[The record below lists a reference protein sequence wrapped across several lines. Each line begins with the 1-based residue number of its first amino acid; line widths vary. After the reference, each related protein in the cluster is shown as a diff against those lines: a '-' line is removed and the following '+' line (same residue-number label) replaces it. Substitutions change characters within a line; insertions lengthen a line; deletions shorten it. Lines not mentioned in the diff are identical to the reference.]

1 MSSSVKGISVML
13 NTGRSLRQ
21 GISMESDGKW
31 SATYYNDVAF
41 IELNPDDAKLLGNPE
56 RVKVTTSQSSIV
68 LPVRISDRTRRG
80 TAFIPMGPWANM
92 LVDPDTDGTGIPYFK
107 ATRAYIE
114 PSMDSITTLQDIL
127 KILNA
132 KVFETPMT
140 DLATKLGEKYI
151 VENVTCPFCGDL
163 CDFLKIEVEGTKIV
177 RNIGGCAISI
187 AKFLNYY
194 KHRVLK
200 PYVRDGRRLVEVN
213 LEKAIEKAA
222 EVLVNAKYP
231 LIYGLSSTCVEA
243 IEVAVELAEILH
255 GVIDNT
261 TVVCHG
267 PTTLAVQ
274 EVGTVTATFA
284 PMLHLADLV
293 VFWGCNPREAH
304 MNHMS
309 RLVMSKGKFVEGRR
323 GRRVIVVDV
332 RKTLTTDT
340 ADMYIQVEPGRD
352 LEVLTALRMAI
363 KELEIESPT
372 VAGLPREKILELAEM
387 MRSARYGVI
396 FFGMGLTQSE
406 ARFRAIEEAIRLVQD
421 LNEWTKFIL
430 LPMRGHYNVN
440 GANQALL
447 WSTGYPYAVDFSRG
461 FPRMFVGVTT
471 SPDLLAN
478 GDVDAALII
487 ASDPVA
493 HFPRKAVEH
502 LAKIPVIVVD
512 PKWSLTTAFADIVI
526 PAGLV
531 GIECEGTAYRMDGVP
546 IYMKK
551 VVEPPP
557 GVFCDKEVLEMLLVK
572 VKELKKVGV

>member
-493 HFPRKAVEH
+493 HFPRKAVEY